1 MPRDVSRRDVVKR
14 LVAAGAVLARNLK
27 IALAPGSRMLP
38 PARRR
43 IDVRLTADLRSLPVF
58 FEGRPIEVQW

>member
-1 MPRDVSRRDVVKR
+1 MPYLR
-14 LVAAGAVLARNLK
+14 

-38 PARRR
+38 PARRQMS
-43 IDVRLTADLRSLPVF
+43 VRLIGDPRSRPVF